1 MNFVTIL
8 GIALALAMDAFAVSV
23 ASGITIGNLRV
34 RHALMIATSFGL
46 FQAVMPI
53 IGWFGGVWLR
63 RCVGCADRWIAFW
76 LLTLIGVKMVYESFK
91 IEAVEKKSDPLD
103 VYVLFA
109 LSIATSID
117 ALAAG
122 ISFAVLDVSI
132 VTPVLV
138 IGAVTFVLSFAG
150 VWIGERFGHFFERRM
165 ELVAGL
171 LLIAIG
177 LKILLTHS
185 P

>member
-23 ASGITIGNLRV
+23 ASGITIRNLRV